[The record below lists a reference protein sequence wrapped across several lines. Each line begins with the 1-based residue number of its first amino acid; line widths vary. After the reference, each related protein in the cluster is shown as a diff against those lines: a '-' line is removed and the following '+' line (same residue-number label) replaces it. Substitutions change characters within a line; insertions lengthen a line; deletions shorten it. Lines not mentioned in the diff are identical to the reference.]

1 VLVAGAAFA
10 LVPLLAPVGTPA
22 PVAASAAA
30 TAPARTRSA
39 PAARAVS
46 AGDDADAPVPVELV
60 LPDGTTSP
68 IVPVGVAPDGQ
79 MAVPE
84 RVAEVGWY
92 RFGPAPGAAGSSV
105 LAGHVDD
112 REQGPGAFARL
123 DELTADGTV
132 LVRRAGA
139 PERGWRI
146 VEVRT
151 VDKDQL
157 DLPALFDRAG
167 PPRLTLVTCGGA
179 FDRGSRQYEDNV
191 VVTAVPR

>member
-1 VLVAGAAFA
+1 MLVAGAAFA
-10 LVPLLAPVGTPA
+10 LVPLLVPVGPPV

-30 TAPARTRSA
+30 PAPTGTAPV
-39 PAARAVS
+39 ARAVS
-46 AGDDADAPVPVELV
+46 AGDTDAPVPVELM

-68 IVPVGVAPDGQ
+68 IVPVGVAPDEQ

-92 RFGPAPGAAGSSV
+92 RFGPAPGVAGSSV

-112 REQGPGAFARL
+112 REQGPGAFTRL
-123 DELTADGTV
+123 DELTADGIV

-139 PERGWRI
+139 PEQGWRI

-151 VDKDQL
+151 VDKDEL
-157 DLPALFDRAG
+157 DLRALFDRAG